1 MLQENARATH
11 VYFPIIYMVQSQEG
25 NNNSEKLQNYNLYDR
40 KTSAVLSYV
49 PYMVTSQKSRETIN
63 FTSSFANHLADT
75 FSASIVKAAETSI
88 CATIV
93 TNIESLIDLE
103 PKRSHGHGFSNRRGT
118 IFAHRFIR
126 FYTSKASPAAT
137 VRAFVY
143 L

>member
-1 MLQENARATH
+1 MR
-11 VYFPIIYMVQSQEG
+11 FPIIYMVQSQEG

-40 KTSAVLSYV
+40 KTCAVPSYV
-49 PYMVTSQKSRETIN
+49 PYKSQKSKETIN
-63 FTSSFANHLADT
+63 FTSSFANHLADA
-75 FSASIVKAAETSI
+75 FSTSIVKAAETGIARSI
-88 CATIV
+88 CATIA
-93 TNIESLIDLE
+93 TNIESVIDLE

-137 VRAFVY
+137 VRAFAY